1 MKPKEIK
8 ALHCPSCIDDFYN
21 GHNQFGIE
29 ECIHLKSAK
38 LVWGKVVGVWQNPPY
53 DKIPNERKP
62 NCWRKKGVIFLKKEK
77 PE

>member
-8 ALHCPSCIDDFYN
+8 VLHCPSCIDDFYN

-38 LVWGKVVGVWQNPPY
+38 LVWGKVVGIWERPPY
-53 DKIPNERKP
+53 DKTRKEKKP
-62 NCWRKKGVIFLKKEK
+62 NCWRKKGVIFLKEEK